1 MVLLLQIAIYP
12 FSHGDLHLL
21 FLSSLSRLHAPLT
34 AFPPRVKALRAKCVA
49 PKGPKPHYYHRF
61 PIIFLSIH

>member
-12 FSHGDLHLL
+12 FKTEIFILP
-21 FLSSLSRLHAPLT
+21 FVSSLSRLHPPLS
-34 AFPPRVKALRAKCVA
+34 AYPSRVKALRAKCVA
-49 PKGPKPHYYHRF
+49 PKGPNPHYYHHF